1 MYESIPQELKN
12 LPNWIC
18 WKAVPQPRR
27 ANRTFAQLPQEPART
42 PATKGSMDDP
52 EHIGKIPINPRTGG
66 KAQSNNPDTWT
77 DFDTAVRASEQLTG
91 IGFMF
96 GNSPFFGV
104 DIDGIEPDIREF
116 LDGGNGIVSEFIH
129 ALRSYAELSPSG
141 KGIHILC
148 RGELP
153 KGARRRGNVEMYD
166 SGRFFTVTGNNI
178 GEYTAV
184 EDCTEAIKPL
194 HEKYLGGTRSEP
206 AQRIVKF
213 GAKNTSSFD
222 DEVACCAKLTAPLP
236 CSVSEVLEAASR
248 AKNGSRFQALYAGN
262 FAEYSSQ
269 SEADMAFCNMLAFWT
284 GRNAALMDE
293 IFRNSGLMRDK
304 WDRRQS
310 GSTYGALTIRKAC
323 EQCTNVYQPPVKF
336 RVKIGSRAGES
347 GAAEPKLYT
356 FDDMGNA
363 ERFLD
368 LFGED
373 FRYNYTDKTFL
384 YWDGCRW
391 AADQTSAVE
400 RSADVSVEAMSAE
413 AEWYEKNG
421 DEDAAKAF
429 RKHIKA
435 SRSNKSKTN
444 MLKEVQHNMP
454 IMPFQLDKHKM
465 AFNVPNGTLSL
476 KSGQLVPAKR
486 DYFIT
491 KFSPVEFTD
500 NADCPM
506 WRRFLDDIFGGDK
519 ELIRYIQK
527 AVGYSMTGDTSEQCV
542 FFLYGTGRNGKSTFL
557 DVLREIFGDYV
568 SNIQPETIMVK
579 NSMGNGINSDIARLK
594 GARMVTTVEP
604 NEGVRLNE
612 GLIKQL
618 TGDDA
623 VTARKLY
630 GNEFEFKPEFK
641 LWMATNH
648 KPVIRGTDDGIWRR
662 IHMIPFTV
670 QIPVD
675 KVDRQLKS
683 KLEREYPAILRWA
696 VEGCLLWQREGL
708 KQPRAVLD
716 MTREYRREMDVISG
730 FLDDRC
736 EMGEGFSAKSSEL
749 YAAYS
754 AWCESNTEFKMSN
767 TKFSVE
773 MDKRFGKTKQR
784 DGMYFSGVRLYR

>member
-77 DFDTAVRASEQLTG
+77 DFDTALKASEQHSG

-141 KGIHILC
+141 KGIHIIC

-178 GEYTAV
+178 GEYAAV

-206 AQRIVKF
+206 AQRIVQ
-213 GAKNTSSFD
+213 
-222 DEVACCAKLTAPLP
+222 TAPLP

-262 FAEYSSQ
+262 FSEYSSQ

-284 GRNAALMDE
+284 GRNPALMDE

-336 RVKIGSRAGES
+336 RVKIGNGNAPEETQE
-347 GAAEPKLYT
+347 EPRLYSL
-356 FDDMGNA
+356 DDMGNA
-363 ERFLD
+363 KRFID

-373 FRYNYTDKTFL
+373 FRYNYTGKTFL

-391 AADQTSAVE
+391 AADLDGATE
-400 RSADVSVEAMSAE
+400 RAADVSVESMSAE
-413 AEWYEKNG
+413 ADWYESSG

-444 MLKEVQHNMP
+444 MLKEIQHNMP
-454 IMPFQLDKHKM
+454 ITPRQLDRHSM

-486 DYFIT
+486 EYFIT
-491 KFSPVEFTD
+491 KLSPVEYTQ

-648 KPVIRGTDDGIWRR
+648 KPIIRGTDEGIWRR

-670 QIPVD
+670 QIPAD
-675 KVDRQLKS
+675 KVDRQLKA

-730 FLDDRC
+730 FIDDRC
-736 EMGEGFSAKSSEL
+736 EVGEGFSAKSSEL

-754 AWCESNTEFKMSN
+754 AWCEANTEFKMSN

-773 MDKRFGKTKQR
+773 MEKRFSKVARMNGK
-784 DGMYFSGVRLYR
+784 YFLGLKLYK

>member
-1 MYESIPQELKN
+1 MYENIPQTLKN

-18 WKAVPQPRR
+18 WKAIPQPR
-27 ANRTFAQLPQEPART
+27 P
-42 PATKGSMDDP
+42 DDP
-52 EHIGKIPINPRTGG
+52 EHIGKIPINPKTGG
-66 KAQSNNPDTWT
+66 NAQSNNPDTWAN
-77 DFDTAVRASEQLTG
+77 FDTAVKASEQYSG

-116 LDGGNGIVSEFIH
+116 LDGGDCIVSEFIH
-129 ALRSYAELSPSG
+129 ALQSYAELSPSG
-141 KGIHILC
+141 KGIHIIC

-153 KGARRRGNVEMYD
+153 KGARHRGNVEMYD
-166 SGRFFTVTGNNI
+166 FGRFFTVTGNSFGGYPGI
-178 GEYTAV
+178 A
-184 EDCTEAIKPL
+184 DCTAAIKPL
-194 HEKYLGGTRSEP
+194 HEKYLGGARTEP
-206 AQRIVKF
+206 AQRIVQ
-213 GAKNTSSFD
+213 
-222 DEVACCAKLTAPLP
+222 TAPLP

-262 FAEYSSQ
+262 FSEYSSQ

-310 GSTYGALTIRKAC
+310 GSTYGALTIQKAI

-336 RVKIGSRAGES
+336 RVKIGGASAGNAPEEQ
-347 GAAEPKLYT
+347 APHLYSL
-356 FDDMGNA
+356 DDMGNA
-363 ERFLD
+363 KRFID

-391 AADQTSAVE
+391 AADLTSAVE
-400 RSADVSVEAMSAE
+400 RSADVAVEAMSAE
-413 AEWYEKNG
+413 ADWYESSG

-476 KSGQLVPAKR
+476 KTGQLVPAKR

-506 WRRFLDDIFGGDK
+506 WRRFLDDIFGGDR

-648 KPVIRGTDDGIWRR
+648 KPIIRGTDDGIWRR

-708 KQPRAVLD
+708 KQPKAVLD

-736 EMGEGFSAKSSEL
+736 EVGEGFSAKSSEL

-754 AWCESNTEFKMSN
+754 AWCEANTEFKMSN

-773 MDKRFGKTKQR
+773 MEKRFKKEISRNGRFFIGLK
-784 DGMYFSGVRLYR
+784 LYR

>member
-1 MYESIPQELKN
+1 MYENIPQTLKE

-18 WKAVPQPRR
+18 WKSISQPR
-27 ANRTFAQLPQEPART
+27 P
-42 PATKGSMDDP
+42 DDP
-52 EHIGKIPINPRTGG
+52 AHFGKFPVNPLTGG
-66 KAQSNNPDTWT
+66 AAASNDPATWT
-77 DFDTAVRASEQLTG
+77 DFDTAVKASERYSG

-104 DIDGIEPDIREF
+104 DIDGIEPEIREF
-116 LDGGNGIVSEFIH
+116 LDGGDGIVSEFVH
-129 ALRSYAELSPSG
+129 ALQSYAELSPSG
-141 KGIHILC
+141 KGIHIIC
-148 RGELP
+148 RGALP

-166 SGRFFTVTGNNI
+166 SGRFFTVTGNSF
-178 GEYTAV
+178 GGYASVAE
-184 EDCTEAIKPL
+184 CSEAIKPL
-194 HEKYLGGTRSEP
+194 HEKYLGGARSEP
-206 AQRIVKF
+206 AQRVIQ
-213 GAKNTSSFD
+213 S
-222 DEVACCAKLTAPLP
+222 APLP

-248 AKNGSRFQALYAGN
+248 AKNGARFQALYAGN
-262 FAEYSSQ
+262 FSEYTSQ

-293 IFRNSGLMRDK
+293 IFRASGLMRDK

-310 GSTYGALTIRKAC
+310 GSTYGALTIQKAISEC
-323 EQCTNVYQPPVKF
+323 ANIYQPPAKF
-336 RVKIGSRAGES
+336 RVNIRNDSPES
-347 GAAEPKLYT
+347 GEPDEPKLYT
-356 FDDMGNA
+356 MDDMGNA
-363 ERFLD
+363 ERFSD
-368 LFGED
+368 MFGED
-373 FRYNYTDKTFL
+373 YRYNYTDKCFL

-391 AADQTSAVE
+391 APDLNGVAE
-400 RSADVSVEAMSAE
+400 RSADASIAAMTAE

-429 RKHIKA
+429 RKHIKS
-435 SRSNKSKTN
+435 SRSNKSKSN
-444 MLKEVQHNMP
+444 MLKEVQHNIP
-454 IMPFQLDKHKM
+454 IMPHQLDRHAM

-476 KSGQLVPAKR
+476 KSGELVPAR
-486 DYFIT
+486 REYFIT
-491 KFSPVEFTD
+491 KLSPVEYTA

-506 WRRFLDDIFGGDK
+506 WVSFLDDIFAGDK

-527 AVGYSMTGDTSEQCV
+527 AVGYSMTGDVSEQCV
-542 FFLYGTGRNGKSTFL
+542 FFLYGTGKNGKSTFL
-557 DVLREIFGDYV
+557 DVIREVLGDYV

-579 NSMGNGINSDIARLK
+579 NGMGNGINSDIARLK

-618 TGDDA
+618 TGDDT

-648 KPVIRGTDDGIWRR
+648 KPIIRGTDDGIWRR

-670 QIPVD
+670 QIPAD
-675 KVDRQLKS
+675 KVDRHLKA

-730 FLDDRC
+730 FIDDRC
-736 EMGEGFSAKSSEL
+736 EVGENFSAKSSEL

-754 AWCESNTEFKMSN
+754 AWCEENTEFKMSN

-773 MDKRFGKTKQR
+773 MEKRFSKIAKMNGK
-784 DGMYFSGVRLYR
+784 YFLGLKLCK